1 MDWGRPSLLR
11 PGRQPDPGF
20 IAGPLGGGRAL
31 LAGSGRRRQNRGTR
45 RPADPAAA
53 VATLRKTLAEV
64 RPYAP
69 ALATGAV
76 RTLARVIA
84 RSED

>member
-1 MDWGRPSLLR
+1 VRTALSKEDTAALAMLSDLADLGREAAAGAFAAARAAPR
-11 PGRQPDPGF
+11 P
-20 IAGPLGGGRAL
+20 
-31 LAGSGRRRQNRGTR
+31 N
-45 RPADPAAA
+45 PASA
-53 VATLRKTLAEV
+53 VATLRKTFAEV